1 VIFVDEN
8 GEIVDGD
15 IAMGICAIYMKNNNT
30 LNRAAIVT
38 TVLSNLGL
46 SLSLKKQGIKVF
58 NCPVGDRYVVETMLK
73 ENIKLGGEQS
83 GHIVFLDH
91 NTTGDGLISALQ
103 LLKIIVKTEKPLS
116 EIKKCIQLLP
126 QVQRNLKVD
135 IKISLDKLY
144 QTKEL
149 LKSIESS
156 LKGEGR
162 VLLRYS
168 GTESALRI
176 MLEGNS
182 RDKINE
188 LAINL
193 EDVARKEIEQLQRS
207 K

>member
-1 VIFVDEN
+1 
-8 GEIVDGD
+8 
-15 IAMGICAIYMKNNNT
+15 MKNSNN
-30 LNRAAIVT
+30 LNKSAIVT

-46 SLSLKKQGIKVF
+46 SISLKEKGIIVY

-73 ENIKLGGEQS
+73 KNISLGGEQS

-103 LLKIIVKTEKPLS
+103 LLKIIVKTNKPLS

-126 QVQRNLKVD
+126 QVQRNLKVQS
-135 IKISLDKLY
+135 KISLDKLCK
-144 QTKEL
+144 TNEL
-149 LKSIESS
+149 LKIIESN

-168 GTESALRI
+168 GTENALRI

-188 LAINL
+188 FAVHL
-193 EDVARKEIEQLQRS
+193 EDVAKKEIEQLQRGN
-207 K
+207 